1 MTRRFAP
8 YALLMLLGA
17 GWGLTQPLS
26 KIAVSTGYQ
35 PLGLLFWQL
44 VVSALVL
51 GALVAALGKGLPR
64 GRAAWRMCA
73 IIALVGTLIPNSFS
87 YLSISHLPSGVT
99 SIVLSIVPMF
109 AFPIALGMGIDR
121 FSPLRLTGLG
131 LGLAGVALIALPHG
145 SLPDRAAVL
154 WLPVALIAPVFYAL
168 EGNIVAKWGT
178 AGLDPIQLL
187 FGASLVGLAFALPAA
202 VASGQFIAPR
212 PAGPEAALVALSVL
226 SSLVYAGY
234 VWLIG
239 RAGPVFAAQVSY
251 LVTGF
256 GVLWAMLILNERY
269 SAWVWSAFAVM
280 LLGLALV
287 RPRAQ
292 EALPGRVAPDPVV
305 DAAGARD
312 TGALCETDEIGDTR
326 PEAT

>member
-1 MTRRFAP
+1 VTRPFAP

-44 VVSALVL
+44 VVSTLAL
-51 GALVAALGKGLPR
+51 GALVAVTGKGLPK

-73 IIALVGTLIPNSFS
+73 LIALVGTLFPNSFA
-87 YLSISHLPSGVT
+87 YLSISHLPSGVV
-99 SIVLSIVPMF
+99 SIVMSLVPMF
-109 AFPIALGMGIDR
+109 AFPIALTMGNDR
-121 FSPLRLTGLG
+121 FSLARLTGLA
-131 LGLAGVALIALPHG
+131 LGLLGVALIALPHS
-145 SLPDRAAVL
+145 SLPDRGAAI
-154 WLPVALIAPVFYAL
+154 WLPVALIAPAFYAL

-187 FGASLVGLAFALPAA
+187 FGASLVGLVLALPAA
-202 VASGQFIAPR
+202 LISGQFIDPR
-212 PAGPEAALVALSVL
+212 PEAPEAALVALSVL

-239 RAGPVFAAQVSY
+239 RGGSVFAAQVSY

-256 GVLWAMLILNERY
+256 GVLWAMLILQERY
-269 SAWVWSAFAVM
+269 SGWVWAAFAVM

-292 EALPGRVAPDPVV
+292 QALPGAAVPDPVPGPDTGPV
-305 DAAGARD
+305 
-312 TGALCETDEIGDTR
+312 TGALCETGEIEDTR
-326 PEAT
+326 PETS